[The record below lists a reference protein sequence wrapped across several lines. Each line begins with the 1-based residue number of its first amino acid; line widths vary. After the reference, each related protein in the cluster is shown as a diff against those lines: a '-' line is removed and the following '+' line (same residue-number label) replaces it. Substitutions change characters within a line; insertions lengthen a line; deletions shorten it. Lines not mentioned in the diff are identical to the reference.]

1 MTAKKQKTTKRKVVQ
16 KSARQVEVQQALQHT
31 WLLKG
36 QLKTIQ
42 MSYLRIGAM
51 LVTVRDEKMY
61 ASLGH
66 ADIEDYAE
74 KRLNLGQ
81 SSLYQYIRVYD
92 WAKAKHPEWLE
103 KHPKGFIPELSD
115 VADLMWIEEKLA
127 DPKLAGETRSK
138 LQALRAKALE
148 GKLRQRDLREFR
160 VKSKAGSD
168 PMKVLLSS
176 LNTMRRRCLR
186 LKDIPPE
193 AISKL
198 EDVIE
203 VIQNALAV
211 GKAGKTLDG
220 AA

>member
-1 MTAKKQKTTKRKVVQ
+1 MTAKKRKTAKRKVVQ
-16 KSARQVEVQQALQHT
+16 KSARQIEVQLALQHT

-51 LVTVRDEKMY
+51 LVKAREDKMF
-61 ASLGH
+61 ATLGH

-115 VADLMWIEEKLA
+115 VADLMWVEEKLA
-127 DPKLAGETRSK
+127 NPNLAGDTRSK
-138 LQALRAKALE
+138 LQALQAKALE

-160 VKSKAGSD
+160 VKSKAGTD
-168 PMKVLLSS
+168 PMKALLSS
-176 LNTMRRRCLR
+176 LFTLRRRCLR

-198 EDVIE
+198 EGVIE
-203 VIQNALAV
+203 VVQNAQAV
-211 GKAGKTLDG
+211 RKAGETLAG